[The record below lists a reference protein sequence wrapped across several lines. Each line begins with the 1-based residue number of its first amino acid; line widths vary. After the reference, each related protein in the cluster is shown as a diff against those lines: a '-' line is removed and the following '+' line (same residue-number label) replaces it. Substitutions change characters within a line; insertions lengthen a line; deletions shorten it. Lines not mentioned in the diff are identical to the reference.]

1 MNYLHK
7 KGNNKHNQGGNMI
20 NFISRIFVLC
30 LLFSFTSAIN
40 AQDPVN
46 KGSKQEIKKENN
58 KVKKG
63 DKSAGIS
70 SREADDTRAG
80 SNKSG
85 SKKGIKSGGKTN
97 SAREAGFTSPGSK
110 SNKKAKKGLL
120 GRLFS
125 RSSKSKSSKAASPG
139 SANRPAGGGEKS
151 GGEKP
156 QDTETDHRDKP

>member
-20 NFISRIFVLC
+20 NFISRVFVIS
-30 LLFSFTSAIN
+30 LLFSFVH
-40 AQDPVN
+40 AQDASGIKKGADNDAKKANTSKVSKE
-46 KGSKQEIKKENN
+46 KGSGGGKLTPSGNSSRMSN
-58 KVKKG
+58 TAAPAPKKG
-63 DKSAGIS
+63 
-70 SREADDTRAG
+70 
-80 SNKSG
+80 
-85 SKKGIKSGGKTN
+85 
-97 SAREAGFTSPGSK
+97 
-110 SNKKAKKGLL
+110 KKAKKGLL